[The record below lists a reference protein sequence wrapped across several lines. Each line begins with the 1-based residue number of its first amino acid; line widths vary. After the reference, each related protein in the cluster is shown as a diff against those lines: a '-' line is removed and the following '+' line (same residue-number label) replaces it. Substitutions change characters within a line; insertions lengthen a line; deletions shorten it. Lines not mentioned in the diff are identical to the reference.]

1 MATYL
6 EAPTIDVASI
16 FGDAVES
23 SPQLTDDL
31 LLSAADSCGLLGAA
45 QGFVDEIAAQATEA
59 ADAAINK
66 TLEAAGKLAKR
77 MQEAASA
84 KLTSAF
90 DSANAYIQDLFD
102 NASPSVGGGF
112 ESPALDAFL
121 DDISGAVAS
130 IKSAFDTAISAIS
143 TAASNAAAFV
153 EDFVGDI
160 INAANQ
166 LRTLACKGANAALSA
181 VGNGVSDSF
190 DALAG
195 PLSEGKSNDEIVK
208 ENNSAPIKAKADAA
222 ASDAANV
229 NAQADSALTVLDGV
243 DGQAD
248 QILGLIP

>member
-6 EAPTIDVASI
+6 EAPTIDVASV
-16 FGDAVES
+16 FGDAVAGTPE
-23 SPQLTDDL
+23 LTDDL
-31 LLSAADSCGLLGAA
+31 LLSAADSCGLLSAA

-77 MQEAASA
+77 MQDAASA

-90 DSANAYIQDLFD
+90 DSANAYIQELFD
-102 NASPSVGGGF
+102 NATPSVGGGF
-112 ESPALDAFL
+112 ESPALDQFL
-121 DDISGAVAS
+121 ADISSAVDT
-130 IKSAFDTAISAIS
+130 IKGAFDTAFNAIS

-153 EDFVGDI
+153 EDFVTDI
-160 INAANQ
+160 VNAANQ

-181 VGNGVSDSF
+181 VGNGVSDGF

-195 PLSEGKSNDEIVK
+195 PLSEGKSNEEIVQ
-208 ENNSAPIKAKADAA
+208 ENNSGPIKAKADAA
-222 ASDAANV
+222 AADAASV
-229 NAQADSALTVLDGV
+229 NAQAESALTVLDGV